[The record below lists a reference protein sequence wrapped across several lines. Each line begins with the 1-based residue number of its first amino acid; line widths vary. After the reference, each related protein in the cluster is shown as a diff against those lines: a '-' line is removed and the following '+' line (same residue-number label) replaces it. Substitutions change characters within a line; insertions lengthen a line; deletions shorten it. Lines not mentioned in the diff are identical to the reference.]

1 MATLYT
7 HTVHTRM
14 LRFHFAYA
22 ADTSTSL
29 HLRGHRAPRNDH
41 AIKIAALS
49 RAYLAEHARTTTS
62 HARISFA
69 HRIHEPLEVGHSAAD
84 AARTRREHQIA
95 APKRQRGG
103 CWRSRPPNG
112 AQRRCPSCQ
121 HVDAAAA
128 SRHSLAATT
137 CQQTCRMLDSS
148 AEVSLSRSGAVTRK
162 ALPQRGAQERSR
174 QGGRRPSDIVRATSG
189 RPLPARLT
197 ERQYLLG
204 ARDRCP
210 CHLCA
215 FDAIHVAPGWG
226 PGDEARLCPH
236 IFSPGIP

>member
-7 HTVHTRM
+7 HAVHTRM
-14 LRFHFAYA
+14 LRYRFAYA

-49 RAYLAEHARTTTS
+49 RAYLAEHARATTS

-112 AQRRCPSCQ
+112 AQQRRPSCQ

-162 ALPQRGAQERSR
+162 VLPRRGGQQRSR
-174 QGGRRPSDIVRATSG
+174 QGEWRPSHVVRATPG
-189 RPLPARLT
+189 RPLPAR
-197 ERQYLLG
+197 G
-204 ARDRCP
+204 AKRHDLAGALDGCP
-210 CHLCA
+210 CHFCTLH
-215 FDAIHVAPGWG
+215 AIHIAP
-226 PGDEARLCPH
+226 
-236 IFSPGIP
+236 